1 MTRADGRRIW
11 VVLLVGL
18 ALFGSLPLAILL
30 NETLEPWSFLS
41 FDLRNVAFFLTIA
54 LAFGVVSE
62 TGPFRVTRGEAFEG
76 ALTFGLFMLVG
87 LTAMFLRG
95 WWFGLW
101 TLLPPLLFFLS
112 QVSAFQFGRWIG
124 RIPRRKLPNPAE
136 GDDRR

>member
-1 MTRADGRRIW
+1 MTGAGRRRTW
-11 VVLLVGL
+11 VVVLVGV

-30 NETLEPWSFLS
+30 NETLDPWSFVS
-41 FDLRNVAFFLTIA
+41 FDVRNVAFFLTVA
-54 LAFGVVSE
+54 LVFGLVSE
-62 TGPFRVTRGEAFEG
+62 TQPFRVTGGEAFEG

-87 LTAMFLRG
+87 LAAMFFRG

-124 RIPRRKLPNPAE
+124 RIPRRKLPNPADA
-136 GDDRR
+136 DDRR